1 MSTEAPGSAR
11 PVCQQ
16 DQPRRTLEPAE
27 LGAVLA
33 DYAEATR
40 RLEKTHEALRH
51 EVARLREELAR
62 KDREL
67 ERRRRLAALGELA
80 AGLAH
85 EVRNPLGAIQL
96 YSNLLRRECA
106 RLTPA
111 LALIEKIEMGIQ
123 AIDAVVRD
131 TLALVPRRDSDA
143 GSGKSAGKAGRPL
156 SMILAAAADT
166 CRQKFEQHQVRLE
179 VQLSDPRAQVQAE
192 PEGLQRVLV
201 NLMVNAAEASP
212 PGRTVRVVAGPVEA
226 GELAIRVIDE
236 GCGLSEE
243 VLERLFD
250 PFFTTK
256 EGGTGLGLSIAH
268 RLVEAYGGRLAA
280 RNRPEGGAEF
290 TVVLPAFEEAAGREA
305 SAPQTSAA

>member
-1 MSTEAPGSAR
+1 MSTEAAGTTS
-11 PVCQQ
+11 
-16 DQPRRTLEPAE
+16 PAIDAGE
-27 LGAVLA
+27 LSAVLA
-33 DYAEATR
+33 DYAEVTR
-40 RLEKTHEALRH
+40 RLTQTHEALQR
-51 EVARLREELAR
+51 EVLRLRQELEC

-96 YSNLLRRECA
+96 YSSLLRRECA
-106 RLTPA
+106 RLAPA
-111 LALIEKIEMGIQ
+111 LELIEKIEMGIR

-131 TLALVPRRDSDA
+131 TLALVPRRGAEAGPGASDWQRR
-143 GSGKSAGKAGRPL
+143 RPL
-156 SMILAAAADT
+156 SVIVAAAADT
-166 CRQKFEQHQVRLE
+166 CRQKFEQHGVALE
-179 VQLSDPRAQVQAE
+179 VELEDPDLCVQAE

-201 NLMVNAAEASP
+201 NLLVNAAEASA
-212 PGRTVRVVAGPVEA
+212 PGKTVRVVAGPAEGPEVV
-226 GELAIRVIDE
+226 IRVVDE

-256 EGGTGLGLSIAH
+256 KNGTGLGLSIAH
-268 RLVEAYGGRLAA
+268 RLVEAYGGRLTA

-290 TVVLPAFEEAAGREA
+290 TVILPAAHPTADAGGP
-305 SAPQTSAA
+305 APQISAA

>member
-1 MSTEAPGSAR
+1 
-11 PVCQQ
+11 
-16 DQPRRTLEPAE
+16 
-27 LGAVLA
+27 VLA
-33 DYAEATR
+33 DYAEVTR
-40 RLEKTHEALRH
+40 RLEKTHEALQR
-51 EVARLREELAR
+51 EVVRLRDELAR

-96 YSNLLRRECA
+96 YSSLLRRECA

-111 LALIEKIEMGIQ
+111 LELIEKIEMGIR

-131 TLALVPRRDSDA
+131 TLALVPRRGSDA
-143 GSGKSAGKAGRPL
+143 TSGESAWKTGRPL
-156 SMILAAAADT
+156 SMIVAAAADT
-166 CRQKFEQHQVRLE
+166 CRQKFEQHEVTLE

-192 PEGLQRVLV
+192 PEAVQRVLV

-212 PGRTVRVVAGPVEA
+212 PGRTVRLIAGPVEA
-226 GELAIRVIDE
+226 GEVILRVVDQ
-236 GCGLSEE
+236 GCGLSDE

-268 RLVEAYGGRLAA
+268 RLVEAYGGRLTA
-280 RNRPEGGAEF
+280 RNHPEGGAEF
-290 TVVLPAFEEAAGREA
+290 VVALPAAEEAADR
-305 SAPQTSAA
+305 SVPAPQMSAA